1 MCIYVTGIQFILFVL
16 KSNNE
21 NRNLIDTLQTE
32 GILLSI
38 QENHRKACTVYF
50 HYLHVRL
57 LRVTLNINQSIIRH
71 TYQKCRLK

>member
-1 MCIYVTGIQFILFVL
+1 MMCIYVTGIQFILFVL

-38 QENHRKACTVYF
+38 QENHR
-50 HYLHVRL
+50 
-57 LRVTLNINQSIIRH
+57 
-71 TYQKCRLK
+71 